1 MHHLIVVAQDG
12 LNIDFEPQN
21 PKHADGSLDPDSPLA
36 ATIQDGLAFA
46 AFIDALA
53 KKLHALPG
61 RRRQLSVDTISIANA
76 CWSVGPLDHGK
87 RNHTWD
93 LQPCPWIVNIWQLGA
108 LAASSMDMVIP
119 CVADLLAS

>member
-1 MHHLIVVAQDG
+1 MFTDSTQWDRVCTFSADK
-12 LNIDFEPQN
+12 LNELGQV
-21 PKHADGSLDPDSPLA
+21 SL
-36 ATIQDGLAFA
+36 F
-46 AFIDALA
+46 A

-119 CVADLLAS
+119 CVADSPRFVLPACPHF